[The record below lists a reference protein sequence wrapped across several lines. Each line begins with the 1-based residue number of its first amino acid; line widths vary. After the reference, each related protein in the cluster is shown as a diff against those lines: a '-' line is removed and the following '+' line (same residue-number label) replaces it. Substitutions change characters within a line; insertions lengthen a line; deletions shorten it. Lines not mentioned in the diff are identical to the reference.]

1 MNANSVNEKCWTALR
16 NDALL
21 FKVKALLVCG
31 LTEDNDVMAHYFG
44 VPGADAC
51 TS

>member
-1 MNANSVNEKCWTALR
+1 MNANSVNEKYWTALR

-31 LTEDNDVMAHYFG
+31 LTEDNGRNGSLFWSAG
-44 VPGADAC
+44 C
-51 TS
+51 